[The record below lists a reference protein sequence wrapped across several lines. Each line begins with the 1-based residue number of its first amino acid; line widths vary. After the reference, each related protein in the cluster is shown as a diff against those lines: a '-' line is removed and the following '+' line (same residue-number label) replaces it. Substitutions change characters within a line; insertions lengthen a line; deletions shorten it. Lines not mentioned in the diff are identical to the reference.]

1 MCFWGVIQR
10 TYNRVKRSCLITTLL
25 RYVNFELLTYICI
38 SYGCRL
44 FMQCKVKGHN
54 VLLELTAC
62 FIEGA
67 VAI

>member
-1 MCFWGVIQR
+1 MFLGRSSEDIQQGQKVMSN
-10 TYNRVKRSCLITTLL
+10 YHI
-25 RYVNFELLTYICI
+25 RYVNFELLTYTCI